1 VVSVAVTGEPSR
13 DTAVATGTQLEEAA
27 TTAEKTTSK
36 VLVPCAPSQG
46 RGQARPE
53 SRPAGDHEAA
63 GDAADDD
70 APPGG
75 ANWEANPRHPPGTRK
90 RCW

>member
-1 VVSVAVTGEPSR
+1 VRALRTVASTAATGKPSR
-13 DTAVATGTQLEEAA
+13 DAAVATGPQQEEAVA
-27 TTAEKTTSK
+27 AAVTSQ
-36 VLVPCAPSQG
+36 VLVPRAPSQG

-53 SRPAGDHEAA
+53 SRPVGDHEAA

-75 ANWEANPRHPPGTRK
+75 AN
-90 RCW
+90 